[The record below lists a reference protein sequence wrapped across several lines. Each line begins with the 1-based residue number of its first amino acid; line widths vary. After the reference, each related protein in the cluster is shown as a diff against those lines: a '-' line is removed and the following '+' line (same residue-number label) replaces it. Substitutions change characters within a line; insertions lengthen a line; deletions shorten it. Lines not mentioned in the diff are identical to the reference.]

1 MKDVGMKQLN
11 LEKELYVHYHKQN
24 FIKYREKLKTSIED
38 LVGEINSIYNQ
49 DTQYFKHQLEM
60 LKKVNTKDNKTLM
73 DIIGLI
79 NDINNGAMNKTVES
93 KIMRDLPIKIKQGLS
108 ETFAISKQIKN
119 ASIQQQINMLDKYLS
134 NINLIIDEIQ
144 KNDED
149 YITYLL
155 NEYKGQKNA
164 INNINLLFKNGNQL
178 NLLAINKTALTS
190 YQSLKTRV
198 ELLEKERDALKA
210 GVAKGKILYKD
221 KMIDYSS
228 FIYATHF
235 LFTNILGGIG
245 EGVGA
250 SVALRG
256 LVDFI
261 KTINIP
267 NVKVTMEGV
276 GTSKID
282 RRSTSKS
289 DYTININSQT
299 GEINLSFGI
308 SAKAQFSK
316 NNKKIKTTFET
327 SKVKK
332 FLANIN
338 KEIQYLFYNSIYHNT
353 KDSLSVYVRRYIAA
367 RTMRNS
373 VAGVDQGENVLFVQ
387 YLDRIIGI
395 DELFDNFLKADIN
408 KKPTISL
415 KETGKIRTSSDF
427 VEKRGSKLS
436 NLLKQEGYSDLNQE
450 DKNIVAYV
458 RSRQV
463 IAKINDLSAQINWEH

>member
-11 LEKELYVHYHKQN
+11 LEKELYIHYHKQN
-24 FIKYREKLKTSIED
+24 FIQYREKLKTSIED
-38 LVGEINSIYNQ
+38 LAGEINSIYNQ

-93 KIMRDLPIKIKQGLS
+93 RIMRDLPIKIKQGLS
-108 ETFAISKQIKN
+108 ETFVISKQIKN

-256 LVDFI
+256 LADFI

-282 RRSTSKS
+282 GKSTSKS

-316 NNKKIKTTFET
+316 NNKNIKTTFET

-353 KDSLSVYVRRYIAA
+353 KDSLSVYARRYIAA

-373 VAGVDQGENVLFVQ
+373 VAGANQGENVLFIQ
-387 YLDRIIGI
+387 YLDKIIGI
-395 DELFDNFLKADIN
+395 DELFDSFLKADIN

-415 KETGKIRTSSDF
+415 KEVGKIRTSSDF
-427 VEKRGSKLS
+427 VEKRSSKLS
-436 NLLKQEGYSDLNQE
+436 NLLKQEGYNDLNQE
-450 DKNIVAYV
+450 DKNIIAYV

-463 IAKINDLSAQINWEH
+463 ITKINDLSAQINWEH